1 MTVYGISQSSGV
13 ERRVAVERGG
23 EGIVLTIIDHVGDI
37 ERARIMLPPDS
48 LLTTITDP
56 PPGGCTIEGTVPPHG
71 TRQLLD
77 VEIRRN
83 EVLLRV
89 HAEAETGWDAAVGLD
104 DLQDALE
111 KAIG

>member
-13 ERRVAVERGG
+13 ERRLAVERGG
-23 EGIVLTIIDHVGDI
+23 EGVVLTIIDHVGDI

-48 LLTTITDP
+48 LLPAITDP
-56 PPGGCTIEGTVPPHG
+56 PPGGCTIAGTVPPHG
-71 TRQLLD
+71 TAQLLD

-89 HAEAETGWDAAVGLD
+89 HAGSEAGWDVAVGFD
-104 DLQDALE
+104 DFQDALE
-111 KAIG
+111 KVIN

>member
-13 ERRVAVERGG
+13 ERLVTVERGG
-23 EGIVLTIIDHVGDI
+23 EGIVLTFSDLVSSI
-37 ERARIMLPPDS
+37 ERARIMLAPDR
-48 LLTTITDP
+48 LLATITDP
-56 PPGGCTIEGTVPPHG
+56 PDGGCTIAGTVPPHG
-71 TRQLLD
+71 TTQFLD

-104 DLQDALE
+104 DFQDALE